1 MVHACSFFHSFI
13 QRVPVDVDQVRSS
26 AKRAFWF
33 VGASVVSH
41 AGASVVSQ
49 IDNLVVSHDHDTNS
63 LAVYQREAGEFFV
76 GF

>member
-1 MVHACSFFHSFI
+1 MHAVSFIHSFSGYPLI
-13 QRVPVDVDQVRSS
+13 DVDQVRSS